1 MAVAHILRQK
11 GSDVITVTPSDS
23 VQSIVD
29 TLTRH
34 RIGAVVVVDRA
45 GAIAGIVSERDVVR
59 AMAGNAA
66 AVIARTA
73 RDIMTEE
80 VMTCEPGDS
89 EAELMQLMTE
99 NRIRHLPV
107 LAGGRLAGMISIG
120 DVVKLRM
127 ESIEREAEEM
137 KTYIAS
143 AG

>member
-11 GSDVITVTPSDS
+11 GSDVITVSPSDS

-34 RIGAVVVVDRA
+34 RIGAVVVVDSA
-45 GAIAGIVSERDVVR
+45 GEIAGIVSERDVVR

-66 AVIARTA
+66 GVAARTA

-80 VMTCEPGDS
+80 VMTCEPDDS